1 MVELLSIEAI
11 QGALQGYWRVS
22 ILDETPSTMNNL
34 KSSETEPWDLVAA
47 EFQSAGRGRLD
58 RKFES
63 PKNSGLLFSFY
74 VETKKDQKYWGFI
87 PLLIGKVVAAT
98 LNEFSGQTQFKTKWP
113 NDVLVKDKKIS
124 GVLVETYKSGLII
137 GVGINISNQVDQLPV
152 PTATS
157 FFLETGELINRN
169 ILLAKILNRF
179 REVFTTWESGG
190 DFVNSYLASSA
201 TIGEEVEIYLPGD
214 EKLSGRAIGVNQSGA
229 LILEGGEEV
238 TVGDVVHL
246 RATKISK

>member
-1 MVELLSIEAI
+1 M
-11 QGALQGYWRVS
+11 
-22 ILDETPSTMNNL
+22 
-34 KSSETEPWDLVAA
+34 
-47 EFQSAGRGRLD
+47 
-58 RKFES
+58 
-63 PKNSGLLFSFY
+63 
-74 VETKKDQKYWGFI
+74 
-87 PLLIGKVVAAT
+87 
-98 LNEFSGQTQFKTKWP
+98 
-113 NDVLVKDKKIS
+113 KDKKIS